1 MHDKDGEAEKFKFGF
16 CLKRARNGTLDTDRV
31 LTKRTRDRTVDTDAL
46 MALHPPFHFTLCAFI
61 HPAEVVVVVDLAPH
75 DGHLVLLLL

>member
-1 MHDKDGEAEKFKFGF
+1 M
-16 CLKRARNGTLDTDRV
+16 
-31 LTKRTRDRTVDTDAL
+31 RTVAVDTDAL

>member
-1 MHDKDGEAEKFKFGF
+1 MCPFLYDKDGDAVLNHDSNSDFAKK
-16 CLKRARNGTLDTDRV
+16 KARN
-31 LTKRTRDRTVDTDAL
+31 RTVDTDAL